1 MKKIL
6 NYASLFIIAIVF
18 GFGLILNVSA
28 ENACS
33 NYKNG
38 FNECRIG
45 ERGTIV
51 VAGNG
56 WKYRSLSSS
65 ETTKTTRKIVS
76 ATGEKTAKGNPTNYY
91 KTVGITYTVNNKV
104 PTSYFTSYEDS
115 QSALFCMDAQYE
127 GGPNLKAERFLLD
140 TSESIKVQAFD
151 AAAMSVLTSG
161 GTLENVSNIQDYWAR
176 NMAIRALTYTFGFY
190 NDTSIA
196 YTGAFYAGLSTANS
210 WISKASSEISALNA
224 ALSAAGSTGSVGGV
238 PAHAGYSFSGGPVDT
253 AYNYYVNALKE
264 AAEYVSTLST
274 QTSVQN
280 ISITPEDVESTG
292 DSDNLFV
299 QKDVVH
305 VIKLTGFN
313 QENAKFS
320 LEKGENNG
328 VKFAEGT
335 QYEGLTAYISEVVI
349 DGGPVFSK
357 AAGDIDS
364 IYGGDWVENG
374 WITKDEVTV
383 TITVHF
389 EGWKTSTDP
398 NQALLKCGQQP
409 IKYSIDGLFSAAG
422 SNKFSDYVAVVWYSG
437 ESKKQRYLGVEK
449 LVEKD
454 DAGTPWTSPN
464 SEGTYLIDACSCE
477 DLVKACTDSG
487 NINSDECEELRESN
501 CGECSYIKAACDIDP
516 NSSACDEEKY
526 AEVCDITCETDFTTF
541 ECCDEAGDLIV
552 STLDDKEVSILG
564 PGPDNTKSDDIK
576 ACFVSKVDA
585 QCKGSDPDN
594 NSCAGAEGVKD
605 QKENTYTL
613 KDLQDNKYCT
623 VSCKEDYIMT
633 MPTAK
638 LVNAGRYFTFKAKI
652 EGTKTCYTNTIDR
665 EQYNKDIIAR
675 QEDMIAKYNE
685 YRKWYELWKGT
696 ITPVSGTYTGTS
708 CSCDS
713 HGCGPS
719 CGSTSYYPQWKATA
733 TVSDWTTVTSAPES
747 TGVVTIRQGAQG
759 VSDTNEYQETTGE
772 STYTCS
778 GGSWTTCSG
787 SGANRTCTDHSC
799 AGGSTTY
806 YTGHQTVCDE
816 SCYRDILKGR
826 MEAAKAALIASQ
838 EAYRD
843 TLEEFDECS
852 TWESE
857 INYDPEV
864 YYDYEEDYMNLLT
877 NHIGEMEEDK
887 STSGASDWY
896 CNSRVASGSGVEST
910 KGQLSDKNYEQCNT
924 NSTGHTTASLNY
936 IYCDPDSSCKITPE
950 DVSSARYK
958 KVSSGV
964 TANYKPKTLFYNVYP
979 TGEITVNQAD
989 DNVALEN
996 KLPVALD
1003 TERGI
1008 YKYTV
1013 NVEKLGEFYH
1023 MDPTDNLGRYVG
1035 SSTAVVDLTKLVYNC
1050 AYLVN
1055 IQITDGWVCDF
1066 DDICTDDCIVN
1077 CKGPNCDDNICE
1089 GDECVADCIGIGCIY
1104 DSGAGSSLLEK
1115 VVTLNNMFP
1124 NGTDSYNWTNDKGVY
1139 TRSEIEDKGNT
1150 VYDEQPILSLTIDPS
1165 TASEIKKYNKNHL
1178 NDGGYSNKTV
1188 SCEAK
1193 GGYEEVVCFSEFVD
1207 DILNGEYGN
1216 IVNDNS
1222 LIADDSYR
1230 SASSDYFKLWE
1241 NTIAE
1246 DRMIGPA
1253 WK

>member
-18 GFGLILNVSA
+18 GFGLSLNVSA

-335 QYEGLTAYISEVVI
+335 QYEGLTAYISKIEI
-349 DGGPVFSK
+349 DGQSVDVDTAFNS
-357 AAGDIDS
+357 
-364 IYGGDWVENG
+364 DWVESG

-665 EQYNKDIIAR
+665 EQYNKDVVNA
-675 QEDMIAKYNE
+675 QVEMVNAYSN
-685 YRKWYELWKGT
+685 YLYWKSLYGL
-696 ITPVSGTYTGTS
+696 TPVSETASDSYSSCCWESDGEGGGSCTCPCDVETS
-708 CSCDS
+708 
-713 HGCGPS
+713 
-719 CGSTSYYPQWKATA
+719 WL
-733 TVSDWTTVTSAPES
+733 
-747 TGVVTIRQGAQG
+747 
-759 VSDTNEYQETTGE
+759 EYHVE
-772 STYTCS
+772 STYVKHYVKDNQKNYSNGTISISTVNDGSYDGNDGHVDGSCS
-778 GGSWTTCSG
+778 YCS
-787 SGANRTCTDHSC
+787 CTPGVDGK
-799 AGGSTTY
+799 A
-806 YTGHQTVCDE
+806 QTVIDDVNYNYE
-816 SCYRDILKGR
+816 QARERLRQAGEAYKEILK
-826 MEAAKAALIASQ
+826 
-838 EAYRD
+838 AYD
-843 TLEEFDECS
+843 DCS

-877 NHIGEMEEDK
+877 NHIGEMDEDK
-887 STSGASDWY
+887 STSDASDWY
-896 CNSRVASGSGVEST
+896 CNSRIASGSGAEST

-924 NSTGHTTASLNY
+924 NSTGYHETSINY
-936 IYCDPDSSCKITPE
+936 VYCDESGCKITPE
-950 DVSSARYK
+950 LVSDARYK

-979 TGEITVNQAD
+979 TGEITVNEAD

-1066 DDICTDDCIVN
+1066 NDTCTDDCIVN

-1139 TRSEIEDKGNT
+1139 TCSEIENKGNT

-1178 NDGGYSNKTV
+1178 DDGGYSNKTV